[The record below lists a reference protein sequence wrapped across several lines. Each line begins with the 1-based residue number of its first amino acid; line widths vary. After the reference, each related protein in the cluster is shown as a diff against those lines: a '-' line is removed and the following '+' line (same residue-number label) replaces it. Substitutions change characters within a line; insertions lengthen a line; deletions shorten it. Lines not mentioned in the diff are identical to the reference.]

1 MWLPP
6 LHFAHGHTGNISH
19 VLSLNIGHTP
29 WRKKNIGFP
38 EPNSR
43 TDYQNNIARCK
54 GEAIHAKGHFS
65 TKLNQMKI
73 MPKSRIEG
81 FYYRNHG

>member
-1 MWLPP
+1 MAPT
-6 LHFAHGHTGNISH
+6 LHFAQGHTGNISH
-19 VLSLNIGHTP
+19 VLSLNIG
-29 WRKKNIGFP
+29 FP

-43 TDYQNNIARCK
+43 TDYQDNIARCK
-54 GEAIHAKGHFS
+54 GEAIHAKSHFS
-65 TKLNQMKI
+65 MKLNQIKI